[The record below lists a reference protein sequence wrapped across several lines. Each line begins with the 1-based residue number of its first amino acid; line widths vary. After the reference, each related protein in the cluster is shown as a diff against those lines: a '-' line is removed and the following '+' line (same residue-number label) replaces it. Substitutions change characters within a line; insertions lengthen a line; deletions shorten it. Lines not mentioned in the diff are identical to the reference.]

1 MLFRSVLASPTYNA
15 NIFPPVEALI
25 KALEVRELK
34 NRKVGLVGSYAWAQA
49 ALPLMKARVEGLGL
63 DIAGEVNMKLSP
75 DDDSAAQAVAMADAL
90 AEKVL
95 AD

>member
-1 MLFRSVLASPTYNA
+1 
-15 NIFPPVEALI
+15 
-25 KALEVRELK
+25 
-34 NRKVGLVGSYAWAQA
+34 
-49 ALPLMKARVEGLGL
+49 MKARVEGLGL